1 MFVNALQYPVI
12 ADVLGIDRFRKCVL
26 PLTIPPQ
33 TIYSFTIIKAGK
45 FKCLSALC
53 AQGYVQTGFKQPNS
67 LEN

>member
-33 TIYSFTIIKAGK
+33 TIYSFTIIKAGN
-45 FKCLSALC
+45 FTLC